1 LVYAGKNK
9 VRYFLNTPRRALNFC
24 VVMDVDE
31 AFATS
36 VEVHYIFVEC
46 EIIA

>member
-1 LVYAGKNK
+1 
-9 VRYFLNTPRRALNFC
+9 

-46 EIIA
+46 EIIAWLLYEIYI